1 MTGLGCLLP
10 LLLLFVFLLPL
21 NGFSQCFSRS
31 ATIVVPCY
39 NEERRLPVAAFLT
52 YVQARASCSTALTF
66 LFVNDGSTDGTASVL
81 DSLNANDAASFQVLH
96 LQNNVGKAEAVRA
109 GLIQAL
115 HAAAPFSSD
124 GETSEIVGYWDGD
137 LATPL
142 SSIDIFMKV
151 FETVPRID
159 MVFGSRVALLGRD
172 IQRHASRHY
181 LGRVFAT
188 MSSWVLDLRIYD
200 TQCGAKLFKASTG
213 LQLALKERFQSRW
226 IFDVELIARLQVH
239 RHHVLNEWINVGRGK
254 GQGQGKGKGQ
264 GKKGTKPFLLSK
276 TIYESPLD
284 SWRDISGSK
293 LSLKHKASALYGLF
307 YIWEKYASPWKYWDP
322 VTGLSVHSGQGD
334 RPLLFVGGVAFI
346 LIVGSVAIRWCCC
359 CVCNKNKKNDQEDK
373 EKTV

>member
-1 MTGLGCLLP
+1 M
-10 LLLLFVFLLPL
+10 
-21 NGFSQCFSRS
+21 
-31 ATIVVPCY
+31 
-39 NEERRLPVAAFLT
+39 T

-66 LFVNDGSTDGTASVL
+66 LFVNDGSTDDTASVL
-81 DSLNANDAASFQVLH
+81 DSLNAKDAASFQVLH
-96 LQNNVGKAEAVRA
+96 LPNNVGKAEAVRA

-115 HAAAPFSSD
+115 HTAAPSSSD
-124 GETSEIVGYWDGD
+124 GETREIVGYWDGD

-142 SSIDIFMKV
+142 SSIDMFMKV

-188 MSSWVLDLRIYD
+188 LSSWLLDLRIYD

-226 IFDVELIARLQVH
+226 IFDVELIARLKAH
-239 RHHVLNEWINVGRGK
+239 RQHVLNEWINVDR
-254 GQGQGKGKGQ
+254 GQ
-264 GKKGTKPFLLSK
+264 GKKGIKPSLLSK

-307 YIWEKYASPWKYWDP
+307 YIWEKYTSPWKYWDP
-322 VTGLSVHSGQGD
+322 ATGLSVHSGQRD
-334 RPLLFVGGVAFI
+334 SLLLFVVGVAFL
-346 LIVGSVAIRWCCC
+346 LIVGSVAFRGYCC
-359 CVCNKNKKNDQEDK
+359 CVCNKNKKSDQKDK